1 MDDIWVEKYRPQG
14 LKEVVGQDAIVERLS
29 AYVKANN
36 LPHLL
41 FAGPAGTGKT
51 TCAIAI
57 AKDLYGEEWRNY
69 FQELNAS
76 DERGIDVVREKIKE
90 FARTA
95 PIGKIPFKI
104 LFLDEADALTG
115 DAQAALRRTMERY
128 THTCRFVLS
137 CNYSS
142 KIIDPIQSR
151 CAVFRF
157 KPIKAEDVG
166 KHLTKIAKLEG
177 ISITKEGMDA
187 LLYVSAGDMRKAINS
202 LQVAA
207 SVSKKIDDEVL
218 YQVTSTARPEDV
230 KKLLETAMKGQF
242 LPARSILDELLIK
255 YGLTGED
262 IVKQIHSTI
271 FGLGI
276 PDKYKVQL
284 IERTAE
290 VEFRIVEGS
299 NDRIQIEALLAS
311 IVLVGELLKAQT
323 RK

>member
-1 MDDIWVEKYRPQG
+1 MDDIWVEKYRPKK
-14 LKEVVGQDAIVERLS
+14 LSEVVGQDPIVERLS

-57 AKDLYGEEWRNY
+57 AKDLYGEEWRSY

-76 DERGIDVVREKIKE
+76 DERGIDVVRDKIKE

-95 PIGKIPFKI
+95 PISKIPFKI

-128 THTCRFVLS
+128 TQTCRFILS
-137 CNYSS
+137 CNFSS

-151 CAVFRF
+151 CAVVRF
-157 KPIKAEDVG
+157 KPIKSEDVG
-166 KHLTKIAKLEG
+166 KHLSKIAKLEG
-177 ISITKEGMDA
+177 LTITKEGLDA
-187 LLYVSAGDMRKAINS
+187 LLYISQGDMRKAINS

-242 LPARSILDELLIK
+242 LPARQILDELLIK

-262 IVKQIHSTI
+262 IVKQIHNTI

-299 NDRIQIEALLAS
+299 NDRIQIESLLAHL
-311 IVLVGELLKAQT
+311 VLVGELLKSQA
-323 RK
+323 KK

>member
-1 MDDIWVEKYRPQG
+1 MDDIWVEKYRPKS

-29 AYVKANN
+29 AYVKAQN

-51 TCAIAI
+51 TSAIAI
-57 AKDLYGEEWRNY
+57 AKDLYGEDWRNY

-95 PIGKIPFKI
+95 PISKIPFKI

-128 THTCRFVLS
+128 THTCRFILS

-166 KHLTKIAKLEG
+166 KHLTKIAKIEG
-177 ISITKEGMDA
+177 ITITKEGMDA

-207 SVSKKIDDEVL
+207 SVSKKIDDETL

-242 LPARSILDELLIK
+242 LGARSILDELLIK

-323 RK
+323 KK

>member
-1 MDDIWVEKYRPQG
+1 
-14 LKEVVGQDAIVERLS
+14 
-29 AYVKANN
+29 
-36 LPHLL
+36 
-41 FAGPAGTGKT
+41 
-51 TCAIAI
+51 
-57 AKDLYGEEWRNY
+57 
-69 FQELNAS
+69 
-76 DERGIDVVREKIKE
+76 
-90 FARTA
+90 
-95 PIGKIPFKI
+95 
-104 LFLDEADALTG
+104 
-115 DAQAALRRTMERY
+115 MERY
-128 THTCRFVLS
+128 TQTCRFILS
-137 CNYSS
+137 CNFSS
-142 KIIDPIQSR
+142 RIIDPIQSR

-157 KPIKAEDVG
+157 KPLKSEDVG

-177 ISITKEGMDA
+177 LTITKEGLDA
-187 LLYVSAGDMRKAINS
+187 LLYVAQGDMRKAINS

-242 LPARSILDELLIK
+242 LPARQILDELLIK

-262 IVKQIHSTI
+262 IVKQIHNTI

-299 NDRIQIEALLAS
+299 NDRIQIESLLAHL
-311 IVLVGELLKAQT
+311 VLVGELLKSQA
-323 RK
+323 KK